1 MVILAGIKDDRR
13 RQTTGLASARRTLT
27 SASSPHTRL
36 MSLPSLNV
44 KSPARTS
51 NVRLV
56 VVDDNH
62 QPKYLRRAARLEQA
76 IIAAAGKHG
85 VESEDMPG
93 LHGLC
98 VEAVRAAE
106 RHDH

>member
-1 MVILAGIKDDRR
+1 
-13 RQTTGLASARRTLT
+13 
-27 SASSPHTRL
+27 

-44 KSPARTS
+44 ESPARTS

-56 VVDDNH
+56 VVDESH
-62 QPKYLRRAARLEQA
+62 QPQYLQRAARLEQA
-76 IIAAAGKHG
+76 ILATAGLHG
-85 VESEDMPG
+85 VGSEDMPG

>member
-1 MVILAGIKDDRR
+1 
-13 RQTTGLASARRTLT
+13 
-27 SASSPHTRL
+27 
-36 MSLPSLNV
+36 MSLPSYV
-44 KSPARTS
+44 ESSARTS

-62 QPKYLRRAARLEQA
+62 QPQYLQRAARLEQA
-76 IIAAAGKHG
+76 ILATAAQHG
-85 VESEDMPG
+85 VECEDMPG